1 MDAERWWPPFV
12 EVVTVVWIGLFAV
25 DLAATVDA
33 LAVSPSLAG
42 AVRGVLRWLLVVF
55 LLDLLLLYRWSDED
69 PRAFVRSNW
78 FLILTVVPWFRP
90 LRLLRVGRSARVLR
104 LLVGSRRVAS
114 LVAKVRGNVRR
125 LWRRLR
131 DR

>member
-12 EVVTVVWIGLFAV
+12 EIVALAWIALFVVDVAISVDVLVVSDSFAVTVRAV
-25 DLAATVDA
+25 LQ
-33 LAVSPSLAG
+33 
-42 AVRGVLRWLLVVF
+42 WLLVVF
-55 LLDLLLLYRWSDED
+55 LLDLALLYRWSDED

-90 LRLLRVGRSARVLR
+90 FRLLRIGRSVRALRLLS
-104 LLVGSRRVAS
+104 GSRRVGS
-114 LVAKVRGNVRR
+114 LLNKVRGKCRN

-131 DR
+131 D